1 MGGTT
6 TATAADHGTDRLPRL
21 LPRLQ
26 VTLPPDPAD
35 CAHDVFRAAGLHGG
49 PAPRRVGHL
58 SLPAKDRRPFRQW
71 SGRDVGRHAR
81 LGLRLMT
88 VAGSRRGDRL
98 EEIAAEQKRR
108 EGL

>member
-1 MGGTT
+1 MTS
-6 TATAADHGTDRLPRL
+6 LVL
-21 LPRLQ
+21 LARM
-26 VTLPPDPAD
+26 V
-35 CAHDVFRAAGLHGG
+35 GLLLVGL
-49 PAPRRVGHL
+49 GHL
-58 SLPAKDRRPFRQW
+58 SLPAKDRRSFRQW

-108 EGL
+108 QGL